1 MTLAQKKILCLLHPK
16 EQGSHNL
23 PSAAKHEE
31 ESPHFPHPSPSHT
44 SGLARAVEDLAG
56 VTGEAIMDD
65 QCWDSEQW
73 EIVVP
78 GATQPPVLKQ
88 QVGRQRPGD
97 ERDVLFTLVG
107 DSL

>member
-73 EIVVP
+73 ETVVLEP
-78 GATQPPVLKQ
+78 LS
-88 QVGRQRPGD
+88 RQCCSSRLAG
-97 ERDVLFTLVG
+97 EAG

>member
-1 MTLAQKKILCLLHPK
+1 MTLTQKKTLCLLHPK
-16 EQGSHNL
+16 EQGSYNL
-23 PSAAKHEE
+23 PSTAEHEE
-31 ESPHFPHPSPSHT
+31 ELPHFPHPSPSHT
-44 SGLARAVEDLAG
+44 SEDLAG
-56 VTGEAIMDD
+56 PGEAIMDD

-73 EIVVP
+73 EIDVP
-78 GATQPPVLKQ
+78 GATQQPVLKQ